1 MKVFKFGGSSVKD
14 AASMSN
20 IKDIISQY
28 ASAKLVVVISA
39 MGKTTNRLESI
50 FKTYLHNEE
59 AGLDALDS
67 LISDHEKVCEE
78 LGLDADKVGREMRAL
93 MIDNLSQVAT
103 TNNRSA
109 IYDQIIS
116 IGELCSTKIMAEY
129 LSSSGIPSKWMDV
142 RNVILTDKNYREG
155 KVDFAITK
163 NKIHKK
169 VKKYLLD
176 TDVIIT
182 QGFIGRSTEGLTTT
196 LGREGS
202 DYTASIFAYSLDVEE
217 LTIWK
222 DVPGILTADP
232 RRFENVELLDKLSY
246 REAIEMTYYGA
257 KVIHPKTIQPIQKKN
272 IRLNVRSFED
282 TSLAGTTIAAN
293 GLPSYPPIIVIQDK
307 VILIQITS
315 NDFSFIAENH
325 MAVIY
330 NRMSELQIKSSVN
343 RNSAISFTLCIS
355 HVEDGLLDK
364 FLKSLDDGFSTEVY
378 KDLQLISVRHFLPG
392 TVESLTKDK
401 LVLFEET
408 LDDTIQLVVRP
419 VLQPVEKQ

>member
-103 TNNRSA
+103 TNNGSA